1 MSTRLTGNLNVDF
14 KASVWYLYVYFSGRN
29 DCVINVDF
37 EPVSLRDLCD
47 GSLQHWVH
55 HVQHI
60 LPQGRCVWVKVGQ
73 ESPEEVEDDDEEEER
88 EEPDE
93 PEPEVGPPLLTPLS
107 EDAEIGNLP
116 PWTPKVSSKLIPQY
130 AIAVLHSNLWPG
142 AAAFA
147 AGK

>member
-1 MSTRLTGNLNVDF
+1 M
-14 KASVWYLYVYFSGRN
+14 
-29 DCVINVDF
+29 INVDF

-55 HVQHI
+55 HVQHV

-73 ESPEEVEDDDEEEER
+73 ETPEEVDDEDEEEER

-130 AIAVLHSNLWPG
+130 AISVIQSNLWPG
-142 AAAFA
+142 AHAFA